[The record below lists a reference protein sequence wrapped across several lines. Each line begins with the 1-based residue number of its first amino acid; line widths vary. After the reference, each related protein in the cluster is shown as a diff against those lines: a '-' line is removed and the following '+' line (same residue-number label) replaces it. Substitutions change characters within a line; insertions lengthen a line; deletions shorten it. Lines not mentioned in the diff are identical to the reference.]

1 MHSRRPLSIAAAASA
16 ATALLLAGCASTG
29 DNDPGATGS
38 RTASSTETSQPSSAS
53 AAGSPFGSAGASS
66 GESPTAAPG
75 TEATSGSTQGSGSDR
90 GSGST
95 TGNGAAQIPEVG
107 APLPAAA
114 RAGTDDGA
122 VAFTEH
128 YWGQLLAATSTGD
141 PSGLTALT
149 ASSCQVCAAYAADL
163 EARAVEGALLD
174 PVPWEGAT
182 EDRALTDAG
191 GTFTKVAVST
201 DGYTLPTGEQVDA
214 VTYGLNLELQR
225 SDAGWRVHE
234 WTLFYYDQEHD
245 DSQDVLLRLSI
256 DQGQGM
262 YLQK

>member
-1 MHSRRPLSIAAAASA
+1 MHSRRPLSIAAAASI
-16 ATALLLAGCASTG
+16 ATALLLAGCASSP
-29 DNDPGATGS
+29 DNDPGTTGS
-38 RTASSTETSQPSSAS
+38 RTTGSTETSQPSSS
-53 AAGSPFGSAGASS
+53 TSTAGSSSGTADASS
-66 GESPTAAPG
+66 GGSPTAAPG
-75 TEATSGSTQGSGSDR
+75 TEDTSGSGR
-90 GSGST
+90 GSGS
-95 TGNGAAQIPEVG
+95 GSSPAEVPEVG
-107 APLPAAA
+107 APVPAAA
-114 RAGTDDGA
+114 RVGTDDGA

-245 DSQDVLLRLSI
+245 DSQDVLLRLTVE
-256 DQGQGM
+256 QGQGM

>member
-53 AAGSPFGSAGASS
+53 AAGSPSGSAGASS

-75 TEATSGSTQGSGSDR
+75 TEATGSTQGSGSDR

-107 APLPAAA
+107 APVPSAA

-128 YWGQLLAATSTGD
+128 YWGQLLAATSTGN

-163 EARAVEGALLD
+163 EARAVAGSLLD

-182 EDRALTDAG
+182 EDRALTDPG

-201 DGYTLPTGEQVDA
+201 DGYTLPTGEKVDA

-225 SDAGWRVHE
+225 SDAGWTVHE
-234 WTLFYYDQEHD
+234 WTLFYYDEEHD

>member
-53 AAGSPFGSAGASS
+53 AAGSPSGSAGASS

-75 TEATSGSTQGSGSDR
+75 TEATGSTQGSGSDR

-107 APLPAAA
+107 APVPSAA

-128 YWGQLLAATSTGD
+128 YWGQLLAATSTGN

-163 EARAVEGALLD
+163 EARAVAGSLLD

-182 EDRALTDAG
+182 EDRALTDPG

-201 DGYTLPTGEQVDA
+201 DGYTLPTGEKVDA

-234 WTLFYYDQEHD
+234 WTLFYYDEEHD

>member
-53 AAGSPFGSAGASS
+53 AAGSPSGSAGASS

-75 TEATSGSTQGSGSDR
+75 TEATGSTQGSGSDR

-107 APLPAAA
+107 APVPSAA

-163 EARAVEGALLD
+163 EARAVAGSLLD

-182 EDRALTDAG
+182 EDRALTDPG

-201 DGYTLPTGEQVDA
+201 DGYTLPTGEKVDA

-225 SDAGWRVHE
+225 SDAGWTVHE
-234 WTLFYYDQEHD
+234 WTLFYYDEEHD

>member
-1 MHSRRPLSIAAAASA
+1 M
-16 ATALLLAGCASTG
+16 
-29 DNDPGATGS
+29 
-38 RTASSTETSQPSSAS
+38 
-53 AAGSPFGSAGASS
+53 
-66 GESPTAAPG
+66 
-75 TEATSGSTQGSGSDR
+75 
-90 GSGST
+90 
-95 TGNGAAQIPEVG
+95 
-107 APLPAAA
+107 
-114 RAGTDDGA
+114 
-122 VAFTEH
+122 AFTEH
-128 YWGQLLAATSTGD
+128 YWGQLLAATSTGN

-163 EARAVEGALLD
+163 EARAVAGSLLD

-182 EDRALTDAG
+182 EDRALTDPG

-201 DGYTLPTGEQVDA
+201 DGYTLPTGEKVDA

-225 SDAGWRVHE
+225 SDAGWTVHE
-234 WTLFYYDQEHD
+234 WTLFYYDEEHD

>member
-53 AAGSPFGSAGASS
+53 AAGSPSGSAGASS

-75 TEATSGSTQGSGSDR
+75 TEATGSTQGSGSDR

-107 APLPAAA
+107 APVPSAA

-128 YWGQLLAATSTGD
+128 YWGQLLAATSTGN

-163 EARAVEGALLD
+163 EARAVAGSLLD

-182 EDRALTDAG
+182 EDRALTDPG

-201 DGYTLPTGEQVDA
+201 DGYTLPTGEKVDA

-225 SDAGWRVHE
+225 SDAGWTVHE

-245 DSQDVLLRLSI
+245 DSQDVLLRLTVE
-256 DQGQGM
+256 QGQGM

>member
-53 AAGSPFGSAGASS
+53 AAGSPSGSAGASS

-75 TEATSGSTQGSGSDR
+75 TEATGSTQGSGSDR

-122 VAFTEH
+122 VVFTEH